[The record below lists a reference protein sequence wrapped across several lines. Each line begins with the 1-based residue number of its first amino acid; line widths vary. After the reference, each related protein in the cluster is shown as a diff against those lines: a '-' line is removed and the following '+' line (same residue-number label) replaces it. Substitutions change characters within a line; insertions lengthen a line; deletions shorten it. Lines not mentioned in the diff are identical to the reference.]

1 MSKFPKKLD
10 SNDFWNDCLKESQ
23 TIIKHYNPKYSNNI
37 ELSPL
42 SFYTS
47 NKKRN
52 KKIYKYDTK
61 SSFHKSKI
69 IQKAIISEE
78 NAKSGNDK
86 KFQESIDYMVS
97 LYNRGMLSKE
107 KKKKSMAQSRQK
119 HISIEKK
126 ECSFRP
132 KKYSNSSLQKK
143 IKKNFGNSTIYERG
157 IKYQQNRMAKIAKL
171 FEENY
176 KKNNI
181 VYPFHPEVSSKN
193 LNKVFFSDNF
203 CKEQTDNDSNKI
215 FLSRLMKAREEEEY
229 KKNCLENKINKKNVY
244 NLGYP
249 NNQKRLKKSLSQ
261 KDSLFF
267 RKNLHNAL
275 LNLKCFPSNE
285 ENDEK
290 IEDYFL
296 S

>member
-23 TIIKHYNPKYSNNI
+23 TIIKQYNPKYSNNI

-107 KKKKSMAQSRQK
+107 KKKKKYGTKPTKAYKYR
-119 HISIEKK
+119 KK
-126 ECSFRP
+126 
-132 KKYSNSSLQKK
+132 
-143 IKKNFGNSTIYERG
+143 
-157 IKYQQNRMAKIAKL
+157 RMQ
-171 FEENY
+171 F
-176 KKNNI
+176 
-181 VYPFHPEVSSKN
+181 
-193 LNKVFFSDNF
+193 
-203 CKEQTDNDSNKI
+203 
-215 FLSRLMKAREEEEY
+215 
-229 KKNCLENKINKKNVY
+229 
-244 NLGYP
+244 
-249 NNQKRLKKSLSQ
+249 
-261 KDSLFF
+261 
-267 RKNLHNAL
+267 
-275 LNLKCFPSNE
+275 
-285 ENDEK
+285 
-290 IEDYFL
+290 
-296 S
+296 